1 MRKADLERMRKNG
14 IVAALLVV
22 TSFFVADVSAKE
34 KNRGAELLIQKKDG
48 QEIRGELLTVK
59 GSRLLLM
66 DSSSLSGVT
75 LDIGEIS
82 LIRVVKKSK
91 FFKGLGYGSL
101 LGVGIGAMLGLA
113 QGDDEPGFMS
123 WKAGD
128 YALILGLAGG
138 VLGGSVGG
146 ILGSLEGID
155 ESIDL
160 EGRSNDEIRLILNK
174 LNSRSRYPAAL
185 PENIKIEYSAL
196 HKSAPKSIDRISPA
210 QSPISLKVDFVSK
223 KQKRGFSRFHLS
235 LEPGIFRSQGS
246 TSLIK
251 AFRGWGFGDSK
262 HDWEY
267 TGWFFSGDYVPICTS
282 YPEGVT
288 RRSSVLKNIKLE
300 FSLDQKIALG
310 FSYSPLPK
318 SCVNGFKCLETY
330 MDDWAG
336 FRADNGLDLHG
347 EFKGSVYYF
356 SVTFMPI
363 PDPYLQKSSIKI
375 GAGLGLSDIHYVV
388 STGEEKKSYS
398 KSSLSLMTF
407 AEYNYWFNR
416 GLTLGS
422 YLDYKYIPC
431 RVGFQL
437 DADWK
442 GQRVLVDFP
451 KKKVDFGGFGIG
463 LILGLHF

>member
-1 MRKADLERMRKNG
+1 MSKANLGRMRKNV
-14 IVAALLVV
+14 IVAVLLLFMPLLFTDV
-22 TSFFVADVSAKE
+22 TAKE
-34 KNRGAELLIQKKDG
+34 KKHGAQLSIQKKDS
-48 QEIRGELLTVK
+48 QEVRGELLTVK
-59 GSRLLLM
+59 GSHLLLM

-82 LIRVVKKSK
+82 RIRVVKKSK

-146 ILGSLEGID
+146 IFGYSAGID
-155 ESIDL
+155 ELIDL
-160 EGRSNDEIRLILNK
+160 EGRSNDEIMLILNK
-174 LNSRSRYPAAL
+174 LKSGSRYPEAL
-185 PENIKIEYSAL
+185 PENIKIESSAL
-196 HKSAPKSIDRISPA
+196 HKSIPKSIEGIGPA
-210 QSPISLKVDFVSK
+210 QSPISLNIDFASK

-318 SCVNGFKCLETY
+318 SCVNGFKCFETY

-398 KSSLSLMTF
+398 KSSPSLMTF
-407 AEYNYWFNR
+407 AEYHFWFSR
-416 GLTLGS
+416 GLTLGC
-422 YLDYKYIPC
+422 YVDYKYVPC

-437 DADWK
+437 DRDWK
-442 GQRVLVDFP
+442 GERMHLDFP
-451 KKKVDFGGFGIG
+451 KKNVDFGGFGFG
-463 LILGLHF
+463 LVLGLHL

>member
-14 IVAALLVV
+14 IVAVLLVV

-34 KNRGAELLIQKKDG
+34 KKHGAELLIQKKDG
-48 QEIRGELLTVK
+48 REIRGELLTVK
-59 GSRLLLM
+59 GSHLLLM

-82 LIRVVKKSK
+82 RIRVVKKSK
-91 FFKGLGYGSL
+91 FFKNAGKGLLWGG
-101 LGVGIGAMLGLA
+101 GIGAVLGFA
-113 QGDDEPGFMS
+113 QGDTDFMFS
-123 WKAGD
+123 TITAGEL
-128 YALILGLAGG
+128 ALTFGLALG

-155 ESIDL
+155 ESINL
-160 EGRSNDEIRLILNK
+160 EGRSSDEIGLILNK
-174 LNSRSRYPAAL
+174 LNSRSRYPEAL
-185 PENIKIEYSAL
+185 PENIKIESSDL
-196 HKSAPKSIDRISPA
+196 HKNAPKSIDRISPA
-210 QSPISLKVDFVSK
+210 RSPLSLKVDLASK
-223 KQKRGFSRFHLS
+223 KQKRGLRRFHLS

-318 SCVNGFKCLETY
+318 SCVNGFKCLGTY
-330 MDDWAG
+330 MDDWTG
-336 FRADNGLDLHG
+336 FPVDNGLDLHG

-388 STGEEKKSYS
+388 STGEERKSDS
-398 KSSLSLMTF
+398 KSSPSLMTF
-407 AEYNYWFNR
+407 AEYHYWFSR
-416 GLTLGS
+416 GLTLGC
-422 YLDYKYIPC
+422 YVDYKYVPC

-437 DADWK
+437 GRDWK
-442 GQRVLVDFP
+442 GESMLLDFP
-451 KKKVDFGGFGIG
+451 QKKVDFGGFGFG
-463 LILGLHF
+463 LVLGLHL

>member
-1 MRKADLERMRKNG
+1 MRKADVEGMRKNG
-14 IVAALLVV
+14 IVAVLLVV

-82 LIRVVKKSK
+82 RIRVVKKSK

-174 LNSRSRYPAAL
+174 LYSRSRYPAAL
-185 PENIKIEYSAL
+185 PPNLKNEPAAL
-196 HKSAPKSIDRISPA
+196 YKSISKSLDKTRPI
-210 QSPISLKVDFVSK
+210 QSPVSLNVGSAYK
-223 KQKRGFSRFHLS
+223 KKGAFSRFHLS

-318 SCVNGFKCLETY
+318 SCVNGFKCLGTY
-330 MDDWAG
+330 MDDWTG
-336 FRADNGLDLHG
+336 FPVDNGLDLHG

-356 SVTFMPI
+356 SVAFMPV
-363 PDPYLQKSSIKI
+363 PDAYLKKSSIKI
-375 GAGLGLSDIHYVV
+375 GAGLGLNNIHYVV
-388 STGEEKKSYS
+388 SSGEERKSDS

-407 AEYNYWFNR
+407 AEYHYWFSR
-416 GLTLGS
+416 GLTLGC
-422 YLDYKYIPC
+422 YVDYKYVPC

-437 DADWK
+437 DRDWK
-442 GQRVLVDFP
+442 GERMHLDFP
-451 KKKVDFGGFGIG
+451 KKNVDFGGFGIG
-463 LILGLHF
+463 LSLGLHL